1 MYHIILVHMDIL
13 ERIKTLRDERNWTNY
28 RLCDEAGLPYVTVT
42 NMFSRGTQPTISTLK
57 ALCDAFDI
65 SLAQF
70 FSTENCDL
78 NLSDEES
85 DLISD
90 FRKLTKKNKLAV
102 SALIKSL
109 SE

>member
-1 MYHIILVHMDIL
+1 MDIL

-70 FSTENCDL
+70 FSEGSADITL
-78 NLSDEES
+78 NGDELQ
-85 DLISD
+85 LISNY
-90 FRKLTKKNKLAV
+90 RKLSKKDRAAV
-102 SALIKSL
+102 AALINSL
-109 SE
+109 AD